1 VKRNLL
7 DVGRVLA
14 GWAMLLAVEHLVVGV
29 AYRDEFA
36 GAWELWPARSAAA
49 PLFMGLALFA
59 AIACVALARLATSP
73 DPVAVR
79 ALAAVAAASGA
90 AVGWGVSGGRH
101 FATVPAR
108 AGLAL
113 AVAAVGIVA
122 VYTWRALR
130 RRPGRAAALVALGV
144 ALLAWWADAHVLVRL
159 YPAMHLGLFGL
170 SLAASALA
178 TLESGGIGPRI
189 ARAAVVLSAV
199 AALLAPLEAKKLRGY
214 DNLRRVLV
222 ERAPWMGRAVLV
234 GAWLSPPEALAAGES
249 SKVPGEVARALDWT
263 ARDML
268 LVSIDA
274 LRADHVGA
282 YGYARNTTPRI
293 DALAREGTLFSHAYC
308 PTPHTSY
315 SVTSMMTGKYMRPLL
330 ALGLGEDSQT
340 LASQLRRYGYRTAG
354 FYPPAVFFID
364 ETRFVGFEQRGLD
377 FEYRKVEFA
386 DPALREKQ
394 VSEYLATADPRK
406 PLFMWVHFFEP
417 HEPYVQHPEHP
428 FGETDLDAYDS
439 EIATADD
446 GVGRVAALVRG
457 KRPNAVVI
465 VTADHGEEFGDHGGR
480 YHGTTV
486 YEEQVRVPMIVSGP
500 GVRAGATVDVPV
512 QTIDLLPTILSA
524 QGIPRPARVR
534 GRDLGPVLAR
544 PVAKDDPGFAFAGTD
559 DFTLLA
565 KSSLRLVCEKQAD
578 ACALFDVAT
587 DPGEKHDVAPSH
599 GAELR
604 AMRGEL
610 EAVARSHGRY
620 EGQGADLPDALRRG
634 AEGDVSAALEVAG
647 LLDDADVGYR
657 RKAAAILFDLRSPK
671 VIAELRRSAE
681 HDEDEIVRDTSA
693 VALAR
698 VDSNEPLERAR
709 RLASSADAGDPSLA
723 RLAALAMAERGDT
736 GATPLLVDWLGERDL
751 EFSRARDIVAALG
764 AGKARAAVPA
774 LVARLDDVR
783 LRAYVADA
791 LGSIGDPAASA
802 PLLAHLADE
811 RYVVVRPREAK
822 ALLAL
827 GVKQPLLGP
836 LTRFAGLPEP
846 MEGVLSLASSAGL
859 LTAAHAGGRW
869 PGPQSRVDVE
879 LDPRAPEGPLRLGVL
894 LAQPA
899 DDVSLQVDGAS
910 VSLAGAGLERWAD
923 VMKHGRSVR
932 VRVQSSQP
940 SVLGLWLVPA
950 SAELPPPPPE
960 PVTDAGM

>member
-1 VKRNLL
+1 MNRNLL

-14 GWAMLLAVEHLVVGV
+14 GWAALLAVEHFVVGV

-36 GAWELWPARSAAA
+36 GAWELWPARIAAA

-59 AIACVALARLATSP
+59 AAGCVALARLSSSP

-79 ALAAVAAASGA
+79 ALAAVAGASGA

-101 FATVPAR
+101 FATLLAR
-108 AGLAL
+108 GGLAL
-113 AVAAVGIVA
+113 AVAAVAIFA

-130 RRPGRAAALVALGV
+130 RRVGRAAALVALGA

-178 TLESGGIGPRI
+178 TLDSGWIGPRA
-189 ARAAVVLSAV
+189 ARVTVVLSAV

-234 GAWLSPPEALAAGES
+234 GAWLSPPEALAASEGA
-249 SKVPGEVARALDWT
+249 KAPGEVARALDW
-263 ARDML
+263 AGRDIL

-293 DALAREGTLFSHAYC
+293 DALAREGTLFAHAYC

-394 VSEYLATADPRK
+394 LSEYLATADPRK
-406 PLFMWVHFFEP
+406 PLFLWVHFFEP
-417 HEPYVQHPEHP
+417 HEPYVRHPEHP

-457 KRPNAVVI
+457 KRPNTVVI

-486 YEEQVRVPMIVSGP
+486 YEEQVRVPMLVSGP

-681 HDEDEIVRDTSA
+681 HDEDAIVRDTSA

-709 RLASSADAGDPSLA
+709 RLASSADAGDPSVA

-879 LDPRAPEGPLRLGVL
+879 LDPRAPESPLRLGVL

-899 DDVSLQVDGAS
+899 DDVSLEVDGAS
-910 VSLAGAGLERWAD
+910 VALAGAGLERWAD